1 MYHGAMGAM
10 QGHSPKQI
18 YDHVCD
24 VLWDTQKAQWAF
36 WIPIQLLN
44 FKFIP
49 VRHQLNVVLVTSVVW
64 TALLSMW
71 YPPVAPSEENIAK
84 ESELGEY

>member
-1 MYHGAMGAM
+1 MGTM
-10 QGHSPKQI
+10 QGKSPQSI
-18 YDHVCD
+18 YDHICE
-24 VLWDTQKAQWAF
+24 VLWDMQKAQWAF

-44 FKFIP
+44 FKFVP

-71 YPPVAPSEENIAK
+71 YAPVKEETK
-84 ESELGEY
+84 EEDGKKSSPDA